1 LAACGGKRQLVAVK
15 LRFRLPIGWESAMV
29 VGFTLCSISLSRSD
43 EMDTETLIL
52 AASQI
57 ASGMVGRFNNPAI
70 LQQGNNP
77 KEIAAAAVAIA
88 MAIGEKADEALT

>member
-1 LAACGGKRQLVAVK
+1 V
-15 LRFRLPIGWESAMV
+15 
-29 VGFTLCSISLSRSD
+29 
-43 EMDTETLIL
+43 DTETLIL

-77 KEIAAAAVAIA
+77 KEIAEAAVAIA
-88 MAIGEKADEALT
+88 IAIAERADEALS

>member
-1 LAACGGKRQLVAVK
+1 V
-15 LRFRLPIGWESAMV
+15 
-29 VGFTLCSISLSRSD
+29 
-43 EMDTETLIL
+43 DTETLIL

-77 KEIAAAAVAIA
+77 KEIAEAAVAIA
-88 MAIGEKADEALT
+88 MAIAEKADQALS

>member
-1 LAACGGKRQLVAVK
+1 
-15 LRFRLPIGWESAMV
+15 
-29 VGFTLCSISLSRSD
+29 
-43 EMDTETLIL
+43 MDTETLIL

-77 KEIAAAAVAIA
+77 KEIAEAAVAIA
-88 MAIGEKADEALT
+88 MAIAEKADEALS